1 MNNLGIYEGQVAMV
15 MRQRGRPITALLQ
28 PVLSQ
33 QRRRS
38 TTEQTSFLSNT
49 RTFFSMYIKF
59 CRSYGEDKKD
69 EADENLQPKLSV
81 ELEGKKGKEPTGGNV
96 RLYRGVCLFLTLMCI
111 VLLVV
116 VIILSLKLQTGPT
129 VCPVVEESATA
140 KEAVPAFAPGCSFEN
155 CQAQFPAIH
164 IKHHGC
170 RMCGDG
176 WMTFGRSCF
185 FLSTFRLKWHQS
197 EQNCTSR
204 GGSLAV
210 ITSKEVQDF
219 LTQKGNLQY
228 WIGTIKK
235 GTEWTWVDSTKLQ
248 ESYWAED
255 PRTGNCGILDSTGPS
270 ARNWIRAPCNVAT
283 YFICQLQLL

>member
-1 MNNLGIYEGQVAMV
+1 MEMQEIPKETEKGKEGDEGPSEPMLEVKKEEEAEQDHYAK
-15 MRQRGRPITALLQ
+15 LQ
-28 PVLSQ
+28 ISSEDVYS
-33 QRRRS
+33 
-38 TTEQTSFLSNT
+38 EA
-49 RTFFSMYIKF
+49 FSAAGSRKQI
-59 CRSYGEDKKD
+59 
-69 EADENLQPKLSV
+69 L
-81 ELEGKKGKEPTGGNV
+81 GKEPTGGNV

-170 RMCGDG
+170 RLCGDG

-255 PRTGNCGILDSTGPS
+255 PRTGNCGIIDSTGPS